1 MMFSLG
7 KILSNDCYQR
17 AFDKSNAALT
27 IASLCLNKY
36 EVYIVDVIKFK
47 KACDDFTN
55 VLMSHNKKEK
65 LLDFYFW
72 VRAKLTQLFLKK
84 TTRLEVKMN
93 CHATVR
99 KIDPIITNLCR
110 ELHGAKISPLLVNF
124 TYDNP
129 EQEPTHQG

>member
-1 MMFSLG
+1 MFSLG
-7 KILSNDCYQR
+7 KLLNNDCYQR
-17 AFDKSNAALT
+17 AFDESNAALT
-27 IASLCLNKY
+27 IASLCLNKRD
-36 EVYIVDVIKFK
+36 VYIVDVTKFK

-72 VRAKLTQLFLKK
+72 VRARLTLLFSKK
-84 TTRLEVKMN
+84 TTRLGVRMN
-93 CHATVR
+93 CHATVK

-110 ELHGAKISPLLVNF
+110 ELYGAKISPLLVNF